1 MYIIAGCN
9 TKNGTTGDDSAR
21 GEEYFELGWELV
33 LTRLCVISG
42 LKNKLFDPEKDTIV
56 TINTR
61 QFLYSGLFKKVI
73 SYKDFLALDI
83 DKNDVY
89 DLTLDV
95 GNWVVYNKPDT
106 TANKLWTIQ
115 NDFINSS
122 YRYTKE
128 TAPEIGNFDLI
139 DTQKILKDNNS
150 FCCMVVRKRDH
161 VPSRGL
167 SDIHLQD
174 CFTRLYN
181 KNYTT
186 YIMGKGAEMYENK
199 QKNIYHI
206 SLQEMASLINDPNC
220 KTLITPLSG
229 GGMIRFF
236 TGVCPMITFDMT
248 GHYSSTHPL
257 MWGEPI
263 NFTGLSSSNW
273 KLVRGYDPSVLNY
286 I

>member
-21 GEEYFELGWELV
+21 GEEYFELGWELA
-33 LTRLCVISG
+33 LTRLCVVSG

-73 SYKDFLALDI
+73 SYQEFLALDV

-106 TANKLWTIQ
+106 TANKLWTTQ

-139 DTQKILKDNNS
+139 DTQKILKDNNN

-161 VPSRGL
+161 VPGRGL
-167 SDIHLQD
+167 LDAHLQD
-174 CFTRLYN
+174 CFARLYN
-181 KNYTT
+181 KNYTI
-186 YIMGKGAEMYENK
+186 YIMGNSAEIYENK
-199 QKNIYHI
+199 QKNIHHI
-206 SLQEMASLINDPNC
+206 SLQEMTSLINNPNC
-220 KTLITPLSG
+220 KALITPLSG

-236 TGVCPMITFDMT
+236 TGVCPMITFDMM

-263 NFTGLSSSNW
+263 NFTGLSTSNW

>member
-1 MYIIAGCN
+1 M
-9 TKNGTTGDDSAR
+9 
-21 GEEYFELGWELV
+21 GWELV
-33 LTRLCVISG
+33 LTRLCVVSG

-73 SYKDFLALDI
+73 SYQEFLALDV

-106 TANKLWTIQ
+106 TANKLWTTQ

-139 DTQKILKDNNS
+139 DTQKILKDNNN

-161 VPSRGL
+161 VPGRGL
-167 SDIHLQD
+167 LDAHLQD
-174 CFTRLYN
+174 CFARLYN
-181 KNYTT
+181 KNYTI
-186 YIMGKGAEMYENK
+186 YIMGKSAEIYENK
-199 QKNIYHI
+199 QKNIHHI
-206 SLQEMASLINDPNC
+206 SLQEMTSLINNPNC
-220 KTLITPLSG
+220 KALITPLSG

-236 TGVCPMITFDMT
+236 TGVCPMITFDMM

-263 NFTGLSSSNW
+263 NFTELSSSNW